1 MSSDLVRTRSTKS
14 GPPQHAWW
22 PLRSPAS
29 VAVVIFDR
37 QRRSSTPNDNVSAP
51 VSPQVEDNDDTW
63 WKPDVRETDGEIAER
78 GMKFLAWLATR
89 PETEIAV
96 VSHSSFL
103 HFMLSNFA
111 TAAAPDVQRDLRRL
125 FGAFLRRGVV
135 HAAVCG
141 CVNVAA
147 LLENSHADSIVT
159 CC

>member
-1 MSSDLVRTRSTKS
+1 
-14 GPPQHAWW
+14 
-22 PLRSPAS
+22 LRSPAS